1 MMAFMDKH
9 EIDPK
14 KVHSSGV
21 KSSTKMSL
29 ISLARELGA
38 YFARVYPVSSS
49 DQDIEVQVNTRL
61 SLASTSPNALFSLVQ
76 YLAVT
81 HTGLKLLRR
90 EKSLPTDFLNV
101 SVDILKLKDDKSVLY
116 KSVY

>member
-21 KSSTKMSL
+21 KSTTKMSL

-38 YFARVYPVSSS
+38 YFTRVYPVSSS
-49 DQDIEVQVNTRL
+49 DQDIEVQVITRL
-61 SLASTSPNALFSLVQ
+61 SLVTSNSHFSLAQ
-76 YLAVT
+76 YLAVS

-101 SVDILKLKDDKSVLY
+101 S
-116 KSVY
+116 

>member
-21 KSSTKMSL
+21 KSTTKMSL

-38 YFARVYPVSSS
+38 YFTRVYPVSSS
-49 DQDIEVQVNTRL
+49 DQDIEVQVITRL
-61 SLASTSPNALFSLVQ
+61 SLVTSNSLLIGSVPGRQ
-76 YLAVT
+76 PHRAQAAQT
-81 HTGLKLLRR
+81 REESAHRFPQCKL
-90 EKSLPTDFLNV
+90 TITN
-101 SVDILKLKDDKSVLY
+101 
-116 KSVY
+116 